1 MLGIFKLVILGI
13 CLFGLAGSA
22 SAQTSAQDRAAA
34 PVGSWR
40 GSVVTFDLASDGKFS
55 YKDPEIAKLT
65 GSWKWLPTTHIG
77 GVLELTSSA
86 SASPKALRFPI
97 TWMNKN
103 TLQFCDANDHCDTLS
118 RQ

>member
-1 MLGIFKLVILGI
+1 MRGILKLVIVGAS
-13 CLFGLAGSA
+13 LFGLVEAA
-22 SAQTSAQDRAAA
+22 NAEDRAAA

-55 YKDPEIAKLT
+55 YKDPETAKLT
-65 GSWKWLPTTHIG
+65 GSWKWLPTTQIG

-86 SASPKALRFPI
+86 PASQALRFPI

-103 TLQFCDANDHCDTLS
+103 TLRFCDANDHCDTVS